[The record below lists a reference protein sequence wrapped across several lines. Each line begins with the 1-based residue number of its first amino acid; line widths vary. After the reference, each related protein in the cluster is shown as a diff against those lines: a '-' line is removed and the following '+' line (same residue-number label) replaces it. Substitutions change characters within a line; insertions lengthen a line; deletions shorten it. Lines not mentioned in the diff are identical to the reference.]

1 MKDGKTRSK
10 VLNVAALICFLFAL
24 TLVVILRL
32 AQQEG
37 FVKWYHNYTDTLA
50 HFETWMQTNGA
61 TWYSVML
68 ILLNFVLKAVI
79 PWFPLA
85 CICVASGVVFEW
97 YLAIP
102 INVIGL
108 TLLFTIKYL
117 WGKRYG
123 GGNAKKILARYK
135 GASEFIDSNQ
145 VGSAVVLFVLR
156 LVPMMPINSVS
167 QLYGTTDI
175 PFWKYLI
182 VSLVGF
188 SYKLFS
194 YTLIGRNVYDP
205 MSARFL
211 LPFVFLSLF
220 SGFVIL
226 ALNGVIQVSQD
237 RLLMRPFG
245 VGKKDKNN
253 SAEEATKFLENTDN
267 SAKGSTKE

>member
-1 MKDGKTRSK
+1 MCSFDDKNCLGGSFLKNGKTRSR
-10 VLNVAALICFLFAL
+10 VLNFAAFVCFLFARV
-24 TLVVILRL
+24 LVVILRL
-32 AQQEG
+32 AQMDR
-37 FVKWYHNYTDTLA
+37 VITWYQKYTDTLA
-50 HFETWMQTNGA
+50 HFESWMQTNGA

-79 PWFPLA
+79 PWFPIS
-85 CICVASGVVFEW
+85 CICVASGVLFDW
-97 YLAIP
+97 YYAIP
-102 INVIGL
+102 INVAGL
-108 TLLFTIKYL
+108 AILFTIKYY

-123 GGNAKKILARYK
+123 GGNARKILARYK
-135 GASEFIDSNQ
+135 GASEFIDSSQ

-156 LVPMMPINSVS
+156 LVPCMPINSVS

-205 MSARFL
+205 MSAKFL

-220 SGFVIL
+220 SGIVIL
-226 ALNGVIQVSQD
+226 ALNGVIEFSQG
-237 RLLMRPFG
+237 RPFMRLQ
-245 VGKKDKNN
+245 KK
-253 SAEEATKFLENTDN
+253 EEEKII
-267 SAKGSTKE
+267 

>member
-1 MKDGKTRSK
+1 MKDGKTRSR

-32 AQQEG
+32 AQLDR
-37 FVKWYHNYTDTLA
+37 VVRWYNNYTNTLA
-50 HFETWMQTNGA
+50 HFETWMQNNGA
-61 TWYSVML
+61 TWYSIML

-79 PWFPLA
+79 PWFPIS
-85 CICVASGVVFEW
+85 CICVASGVLFQW

-102 INVIGL
+102 INVAGMA
-108 TLLFTIKYL
+108 LLFTIKYL

-123 GGNAKKILARYK
+123 GGNAKKILAHYK
-135 GASEFIDSNQ
+135 GASEFIDSSQ

-175 PFWKYLI
+175 AFWKYLI
-182 VSLVGF
+182 VSIIGF

-205 MSARFL
+205 MSAKFL

-226 ALNGVIQVSQD
+226 ALNGVIHVSQE
-237 RLLMRPFG
+237 RLFMRPF
-245 VGKKDKNN
+245 KK
-253 SAEEATKFLENTDN
+253 
-267 SAKGSTKE
+267 KE